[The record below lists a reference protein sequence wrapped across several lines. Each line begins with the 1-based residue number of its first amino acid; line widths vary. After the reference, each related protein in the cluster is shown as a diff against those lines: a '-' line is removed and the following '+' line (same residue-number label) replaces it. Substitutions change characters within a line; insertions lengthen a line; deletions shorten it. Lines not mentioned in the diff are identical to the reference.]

1 MTAKELISMC
11 YKLEDDE
18 EVEVLNE
25 NAPVKGATPIKTAF
39 TLSEHGARK
48 KLILM
53 YESKNGK
60 EGNR

>member
-25 NAPVKGATPIKTAF
+25 NAPVKGAVPIKTSF
-39 TLSEHGARK
+39 TISNDGLHK
-48 KLILM
+48 KLILV